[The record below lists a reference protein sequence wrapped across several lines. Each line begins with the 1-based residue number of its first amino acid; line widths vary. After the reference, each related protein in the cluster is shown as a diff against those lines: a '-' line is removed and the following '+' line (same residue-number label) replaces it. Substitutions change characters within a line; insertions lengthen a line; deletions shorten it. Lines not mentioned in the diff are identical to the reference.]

1 MGIAYGVPYIKYVIR
16 IVADI
21 GRGMTGG
28 KEEVDEGTTHCSTV
42 GGIVHINQ
50 RGLRRDKHDQSDVQA
65 HFPREI
71 SVERPFGPG
80 REFELFPD
88 GETVDVDGRVGGSR
102 AGAGAGAGAVEPEG
116 HDDVVVEREEEEEE
130 ESVIEVEGEAV
141 SVCVVG
147 GGGRWWWRR
156 RRRKWRRRSTWWAEG
171 GR

>member
-1 MGIAYGVPYIKYVIR
+1 MGIPYGVPYIKYVIC

-21 GRGMTGG
+21 GRGTTGG

-71 SVERPFGPG
+71 TVERPFGPG

-88 GETVDVDGRVGGSR
+88 GETVDVGGRVGGSR

-130 ESVIEVEGEAV
+130 PVIEVEGEAV
-141 SVCVVG
+141 GVCVVG

-156 RRRKWRRRSTWWAEG
+156 RRRRSTRWAKG